1 MPLSQKFDALV
12 FILILFC
19 FKLKSDKIELAVQL
33 ESSKLET
40 AEVAQCKER
49 QAAQFGLQEK
59 EYFGEIENLK
69 DRLAELPRG
78 FEEEKKT
85 LEEYWRLKFVRTI
98 KFFMTFFLE
107 TNELNQ
113 KTCPL
118 FKLHVVS
125 ASWLQ
130 INF

>member
-1 MPLSQKFDALV
+1 
-12 FILILFC
+12 
-19 FKLKSDKIELAVQL
+19 
-33 ESSKLET
+33 
-40 AEVAQCKER
+40 
-49 QAAQFGLQEK
+49 
-59 EYFGEIENLK
+59 
-69 DRLAELPRG
+69 
-78 FEEEKKT
+78 
-85 LEEYWRLKFVRTI
+85 
-98 KFFMTFFLE
+98 MTFFLE